1 MASVHLNA
9 LVAAAA
15 LLVLLGGAKVCVAQQ
30 TPEQSRVHPAAAP
43 SPSSPSPPVVI
54 IEKYPFH
61 RTLQSV
67 SCSEDEPC
75 IDIEEKCAFCGFQQG
90 IDGTCFECPEPVSNC
105 DEYPNEEGAED
116 CNTRCAPDF
125 TCELP
130 DDGDEDDNAT
140 TETTYVPTASNVP
153 TKSPTKK
160 RSKKS
165 KASSKKSKP
174 KPKPKPKSKKPSPPK
189 SKKPSPKKPSPKP
202 PAKKP
207 TPKLS
212 DCQCY
217 CSHSSSSSSHSK
229 SRRLKPLKKQWT
241 ENNKGRHKKKRS
253 CKCICTSASGSR
265 SRKTKRSK
273 KDNRNDEHH
282 AKQKRMYN
290 MEHENTLD
298 VVPMMETTTTHVRR
312 PHLNAWN

>member
-1 MASVHLNA
+1 MMASVHLNA

-174 KPKPKPKSKKPSPPK
+174 KPKPKSKKPSPPK